1 MTNMIERVA
10 RAIYQGR
17 NGYGCRAWG
26 SLPKLHHAPYL
37 ADAKAAIEAM
47 REPTEAMVNAA
58 IAGLEGQQHCKI
70 ISMARESRA
79 SFYRAMITAALS
91 QQEKN

>member
-47 REPTEAMVNAA
+47 REPTDDMVRHGTYTLDICMKDDPCGRAA
-58 IAGLEGQQHCKI
+58 QH
-70 ISMARESRA
+70 MWGD
-79 SFYRAMITAALS
+79 MITAALS
-91 QQEKN
+91 QEER